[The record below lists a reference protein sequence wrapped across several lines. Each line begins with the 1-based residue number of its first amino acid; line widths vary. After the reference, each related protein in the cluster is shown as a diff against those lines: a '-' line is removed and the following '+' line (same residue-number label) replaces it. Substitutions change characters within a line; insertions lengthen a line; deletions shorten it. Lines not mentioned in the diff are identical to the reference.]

1 MAIEKIKELLETVRD
16 DSKAQDA
23 LNQLDKSA
31 DMEGIIRYYAEAA
44 KRLGFEL
51 TEEEIR
57 EGFQALETE
66 RREKTAA
73 VSNEIEELP
82 DAEMKAVTGGA
93 LWLAEDAPDGHE
105 LWCFV
110 FYHGFDYSWQNGLT
124 CSWGHYCMTNH
135 CGLEELDD
143 YPRCAGAYFHCVN
156 TDGLI
161 ESIYSSGEH

>member
-1 MAIEKIKELLETVRD
+1 MKIEKVKEFL
-16 DSKAQDA
+16 KAVGTDPEAQ
-23 LNQLDKSA
+23 KSLQQMNKYE
-31 DMEGIIRYYAEAA
+31 DVEGIIRYCAEAA

-57 EGFQALETE
+57 EGFQAMEAE
-66 RREKTAA
+66 RRKKTAA

-143 YPRCAGAYFHCVN
+143 YPRCAGAYFQCVN
-156 TDGLI
+156 TDGLAK
-161 ESIYSSGEH
+161 S